1 MDGSAEFD
9 VRIEAGGVGLTERD
23 RELLSAVAETGSLN
37 AAAESLGRSY
47 AHAQRRVVEL
57 EEAFGPLVERSRGG
71 AGGGG
76 SNLTPTAE
84 QLLAHHRRL
93 QAEFA
98 GVAQVSTTTLAGT
111 VTDRDGE
118 LADIATEAGPVRAVA
133 AAEAT
138 SGSDVVVTVKADAV
152 TLHAPDDAPEPGGTS
167 ARNRFEGSV
176 AALDQGESLAL
187 ATVTVA
193 PGTTL
198 PALVTDESVRRLSL
212 APDTPVV
219 ATFKATATRAVPAA
233 DDGEE

>member
-23 RELLSAVAETGSLN
+23 RELLTTIAETGSLN
-37 AAAESLGRSY
+37 AAAEALSRSY

-76 SNLTPTAE
+76 SELTQTAA

-93 QAEFA
+93 QAEFD
-98 GVAQVSTTTLAGT
+98 GVAQVTTATLPGT
-111 VTDRDGE
+111 VTDREGE
-118 LADIATEAGPVRAVA
+118 LADIDTEAGPVRAVA
-133 AAEAT
+133 TADAT
-138 SGSDVVVTVKADAV
+138 PGTDVVVTVKADAV
-152 TLHAPDDAPEPGGTS
+152 TLHAPAGAPEPGGTS
-167 ARNRFEGSV
+167 ARNRFDGNVE
-176 AALDQGESLAL
+176 ALEQGESIAL
-187 ATVTVA
+187 ATVAVA

-198 PALVTDESVRRLSL
+198 PALVTDESVATLAL
-212 APDTPVV
+212 APDAEVV

-233 DDGEE
+233 DDSEE